1 MKTVNNI
8 IFGSHNTMS
17 YLPPKYWWM
26 RPFRFLAKCQSKT
39 LLEQLDAGAQA
50 VDLRVCFDRRGVAF
64 FAHGA
69 MTFRCPLTIE
79 KVLDRLPPYTAVR
92 LILERERRASDERQF
107 MRLCRAVES
116 AYPYLVF
123 FGGYSKRTWRRLYT
137 FKAEEN
143 GELPLHQH
151 VGSMAVD
158 ARWYEKIIPALY
170 HRRKGHTRP
179 SAGIN
184 LYDFI

>member
-1 MKTVNNI
+1 MSDGI
-8 IFGSHNTMS
+8 IIGSHNTMS
-17 YLPPKYWWM
+17 YLPPRYWWM

-39 LLEQLDAGAQA
+39 LLEQLDARAEA
-50 VDLRVCFDRRGVAF
+50 VDLRVCFDRKGVAQ

-69 MTFRCPLTIE
+69 MTFQCHVPFE

-116 AYPYLVF
+116 AYPWLAF
-123 FGGYSKRTWRRLYT
+123 FGGYSKRPWCKLYT
-137 FKAEEN
+137 FKSEEN

-151 VGSMAVD
+151 VGSMAID

-170 HRRKGHTRP
+170 HRRKGHARP

>member
-1 MKTVNNI
+1 
-8 IFGSHNTMS
+8 MS
-17 YLPPKYWWM
+17 YLSPRHWWM

-39 LLEQLDAGAQA
+39 LLEQLEAGAEA
-50 VDLRVCFDRRGVAF
+50 VDLRVCFDRRGVAY

-79 KVLDRLPPYTAVR
+79 KALDRLPPYTAVR
-92 LILERERRASDERQF
+92 VILERKRHGFDEPQF
-107 MRLCRAVES
+107 RRLCRAIES
-116 AYPYLVF
+116 VYPYLVF
-123 FGGYSKRTWRRLYT
+123 FGGYSKRTWQRLYT

-151 VGSMAVD
+151 VGSMAID
-158 ARWYEKIIPALY
+158 ARWYERIIPALY
-170 HRRKGHTRP
+170 HRRKGHAMP

>member
-1 MKTVNNI
+1 MSDGI
-8 IFGSHNTMS
+8 IIGSHNTMS
-17 YLPPKYWWM
+17 YLPPRHWWM

-39 LLEQLDAGAQA
+39 LLEQLDAGAEG
-50 VDLRVCFDRRGVAF
+50 VDLRVCFDRRGVAY

-69 MTFRCPLTIE
+69 MTFQCHVPFE

-116 AYPYLVF
+116 AYPWLVF
-123 FGGYSKRTWRRLYT
+123 FGGYSKRPWCRLYT
-137 FKAEEN
+137 FRSEDKRDM
-143 GELPLHQH
+143 PLTQH
-151 VGSMAVD
+151 VGSMATD
-158 ARWYEKIIPALY
+158 ARWYERIIPALY
-170 HRRKGHTRP
+170 HRRKGHAMP